1 MSFASCELSFPPHRS
16 IAGPHMPHSLWPL
29 LVFLTLVWHG
39 PFTPSA
45 RGDDPPAAGNTS
57 PAKSEEAENGAKAR
71 DKGQSQPG
79 ESKPGKTGE
88 DGKPAAEK
96 PGADQPK
103 AETKEGEAKEGE
115 AKPADGKADGKEK
128 EGEKKEKPRNPL
140 TDLLIRNFRPAKGA
154 KPNPTVPTEPVPDKP
169 GAKKHSKDPTAPY
182 DQKGAG
188 YLIKAKGLVQAGDWP
203 AALELLQ
210 KISELP
216 EDSLFDSE
224 GTWSSLRGAAD
235 ELRGQAPAELLE
247 QYRTQYSGLAQQ
259 LLTEALATGR
269 PAGLGRVA
277 RGYFHTPAG
286 YEAANRLGSYHLE
299 RGEYAAAARW
309 FTALWKAKPGLTD
322 DSQWR
327 LKSAFALRAA
337 GLDEPAQTLL
347 ASAGTKGVDLAGT
360 RQEPTAWWQGRTTP
374 IGLDAGPQRDWPQ
387 FYGNAAHAGRQK
399 GGTPL
404 LYFRWQQRLTQS
416 ETAHDQLTNL
426 IEDLTDAQIPTI
438 PVMNPVLIDG
448 LLAVRTLY
456 GVQVIEAV
464 SGRLLWSSL
473 ERQPIDS
480 LLRGNTEQVEHNQ
493 FFGGGAF
500 IRGMMPGGGNFGY
513 SPGAGENTPLA
524 HLVFRN
530 ANFGLVSSDGSRLFV
545 LEDNQFLTQLQ
556 PGQHWGWNGMPQQ
569 MFEVSTQLTAYDLRT
584 GRPLW
589 EVGGPAQGEDLDPP
603 LAGYFLFG
611 PPVVDRG
618 EMFVLGEATSGDR
631 TGQIRLLCLDPAS
644 GVELWSQL
652 VAYADTAIGKDVGR
666 RWFTAQPAIDNGQI
680 LCPTTVGWLVAVDRT
695 THSVTWGYRPARPQ
709 QPQMTG
715 PDGSALGQMVTQYSL
730 GGVWQPTPPIAA
742 GGRVLHAPI
751 DPQQGFLYCLDQSTG
766 KELWNKPRGNGLYV
780 AGVFDGLVVVVG
792 REMTVAYRLTD
803 GEQVWTASHALP
815 SGRGVASENRYHLP
829 LAGGEIVTLD
839 LAKGAIVSQTY
850 LPDSATG
857 GVGNLVLAD
866 GLLVS
871 VDPFA
876 ITAYEDRETITGE
889 IARRKATNPED
900 PLALLREAEMALLQR
915 SHEPA
920 VELLR
925 RIPAGSL
932 PEAYEARRR
941 GLLFSSLQTLVRADF
956 HRPSIDADM
965 RQLQELAESPE
976 QVLALRRLQADRHL
990 ADQQFELAFDAYLKL
1005 ADDSGRQMIPQDH
1018 HPAVQ
1023 VRADWW
1029 VAGKLVDLLAN
1040 LTPEQ
1045 KPALEARVAELVRR
1059 ALEGSPEDRRRFLD
1073 RFPDQPQ
1080 SHEVRLKYADDLAA
1094 DKHLGRAEFHLQ
1106 RVARRGSPELGVRA
1120 VERLARLL
1128 EEFGL
1133 REDAR
1138 VVAQSLGTRYR
1149 DTTLAD
1155 GRTGAQVSES
1165 LLKEW
1170 SLEGA
1175 PARGVVWPEAGLRTE
1190 RMAAN
1195 YQNYT
1200 TMELGGLGPRTP
1212 LFGRY
1217 RLNVDPQS
1225 QRLEM
1230 VEGAS
1235 DRGFWTLPLRSGT
1248 GGNEGGMAFARGQGH
1263 RMLLLFQGVLHAL
1276 SPYEKQTLWTR
1287 PLEARSAQQYYGR
1300 AQTPFLPLRTIPTGN
1315 NRQPL
1320 QVQTSAGPLSLM
1332 GEEVIGV
1339 LGRRYLQVLDA
1350 ETGEVRWQMR
1360 VPRNGLGLT
1369 GGDRVVYL
1377 GGLDLQAQAM
1387 TQLGMRSS
1395 IPMSGMVRNAPAGG
1409 PQALRT
1415 LDGRPVEVPKLREL
1429 QQKSLHAL
1437 GDDLLLATTSEKE
1450 VELRRYNPLAEQDV
1464 WKTQVR
1470 KGALVTLLDDERL
1483 AYVEPAGK
1491 DVKTAT
1497 LGVLDLADGSRQTLD
1512 VSEIDIKAKNEL
1524 FVFTDREQIY
1534 LVVNRP
1540 GSIQNY
1546 YNEQLP
1552 YVRING
1558 TVAAFELATGQPRWK
1573 QQVLGQNLLL
1583 ERLEFS
1589 PVLLFVS
1596 RKFENKGQMNF
1607 WSMHLVA
1614 LDKATG
1620 VRKLDEKSAQ
1630 QPGFR
1635 SLTIN
1640 ARDRFIELR
1649 GWNDRLRLYPT
1660 ERAAAVTPPT
1670 PEAKPVETKPGEAKP
1685 EDKKPADAADA
1696 KPADAKPAIK
1706 PAEDKPA
1713 ENHSAEESTP
1723 QGKTGEPPATDNTV
1737 GDPPSKPGE

>member
-1 MSFASCELSFPPHRS
+1 MRSCFHPFPIQPLSSPVPGLPQPRRD
-16 IAGPHMPHSLWPL
+16 ARPAWPPL
-29 LVFLTLVWHG
+29 LLAVWLIALA
-39 PFTPSA
+39 PWSRADEPK
-45 RGDDPPAAGNTS
+45 PPAAATKPNPQQAETKTEGTKAEGTKAEQKTAEGTPK
-57 PAKSEEAENGAKAR
+57 PASDEAAEKKTPDETKPDDSQQEASK
-71 DKGQSQPG
+71 DKDK
-79 ESKPGKTGE
+79 ET
-88 DGKPAAEK
+88 PAAEK
-96 PGADQPK
+96 KD
-103 AETKEGEAKEGE
+103 
-115 AKPADGKADGKEK
+115 
-128 EGEKKEKPRNPL
+128 KPRNPL

-169 GAKKHSKDPTAPY
+169 GSKKHSKDPTAPY
-182 DQKGAG
+182 DPKGAS
-188 YLIKAKGLVQAGDWP
+188 YLLKAKGLVEAGDWP
-203 AALELLQ
+203 AALDLLQ
-210 KISELP
+210 KISDLP
-216 EDSLFDSE
+216 EDSLFDTE
-224 GTWSSLRGAAD
+224 GTWSSLRQAAD
-235 ELRGQAPAELLE
+235 ELRGQAPPELLA

-309 FTALWKAKPGLTD
+309 FTSLWKAQAPLTED
-322 DSQWR
+322 PQWR
-327 LKSAFALRAA
+327 LKSAFALRGA

-347 ASAGTKGVDLAGT
+347 ASAGTKGIDLAGT
-360 RQEPTAWWQGRTTP
+360 RHEPAAWWQGRATP
-374 IGLDAGPQRDWPQ
+374 AGLDAGPQRDWPQ
-387 FYGNAAHAGRQK
+387 FYGNPTHTGRQQ

-404 LYFRWQQRLTQS
+404 LFPRWQQRLTQS
-416 ETAHDQLTNL
+416 EMVHEQLTHL
-426 IEDLTDAQIPTI
+426 VEDLTDAQIPTI
-438 PVMNPVLIDG
+438 PVMHPVLIDG
-448 LLAVRTLY
+448 LLAIRTLY
-456 GVQVIEAV
+456 GVQVIEAAT
-464 SGRLLWSSL
+464 GRLLWSSL
-473 ERQPIDS
+473 EEQPIDA
-480 LLRGNTEQVEHNQ
+480 LLRNNTDMVEHNQ
-493 FFGGGAF
+493 VFGGGMI
-500 IRGMMPGGGNFGY
+500 IRQMMPGGGNFGY
-513 SPGAGENTPLA
+513 SPGTGEHAPLA

-530 ANFGLVSSDGSRLFV
+530 ANFGLVSSDGARLFV
-545 LEDNQFLTQLQ
+545 LEDSQFLTNLQ

-631 TGQIRLLCLDPAS
+631 TGQIRLLCLDPSS

-652 VAYADTAIGKDVGR
+652 VAYADTAIGKDLGR

-709 QPQMTG
+709 VPQMTG
-715 PDGSALGQMVTQYSL
+715 PDGNALGQMVPQYSQ
-730 GGVWQPTPPIAA
+730 GGVWQPIPPIAA

-792 REMTVAYRLTD
+792 REMSVAYRLTD
-803 GEQVWTASHALP
+803 GEQAWTCNHPLP

-829 LAGGEIVTLD
+829 LTSGEIATLD
-839 LAKGAIVSQTY
+839 LAKGEIVSQTY

-876 ITAYEDRETITGE
+876 ITAYEDLETITGD
-889 IARRKATNPED
+889 IARRKGANPAD
-900 PLALLREAEMALLQR
+900 PLALLREAEMAVLQR
-915 SHEPA
+915 NHELA

-925 RIPAGSL
+925 RIPDGAL
-932 PEAYEARRR
+932 PEAAESHRR
-941 GLLFSSLQTLVRADF
+941 GMLFSSLQSLIRADF
-956 HRPSIDADM
+956 HRPSITADM
-965 RQLQELAESPE
+965 QQLQDLATTPE

-990 ADQQFELAFDAYLKL
+990 ADQEFEPAFDAYLKL

-1018 HPAVQ
+1018 NPAVQ

-1040 LTPEQ
+1040 LPAEQ
-1045 KPALEARVAELVRR
+1045 KPTLEARVAELAQR
-1059 ALEGSPEDRRRFLD
+1059 AGAGSAEDRRRFLD

-1080 SHEVRLKYADDLAA
+1080 SDEVRLKFADDLAA
-1094 DKHLGRAEFHLQ
+1094 DKRLAQAEFHLL
-1106 RVARRGSPELGVRA
+1106 RVARRGSPEMGVRA

-1138 VVAQSLGTRYR
+1138 ALAANLGTRYR
-1149 DTTLAD
+1149 DATLPD
-1155 GRTGAQVSES
+1155 GQTGAQVSEG
-1165 LLKEW
+1165 LLRDW
-1170 SLEGA
+1170 SLEGV
-1175 PARGVVWPEAGLRTE
+1175 PARGMLWPEAGLRTE

-1200 TMELGGLGPRTP
+1200 TTELGQLGPRTP

-1230 VEGAS
+1230 VEGS
-1235 DRGFWTLPLRSGT
+1235 NDQGFWTLPLRMGT
-1248 GGNEGGMAFARGQGH
+1248 GGNEGGLAFARSQGH
-1263 RMLLLFQGVLHAL
+1263 RMLLLFQGVLHSL

-1287 PLEARSAQQYYGR
+1287 PLEARSAQQYFGR

-1320 QVQTSAGPLSLM
+1320 QVQVAAGALSLA
-1332 GEEVIGV
+1332 GEEVV
-1339 LGRRYLQVLDA
+1339 CVQGRRYLQVLDA
-1350 ETGEVRWQMR
+1350 ETGEVRWQMKAM
-1360 VPRNGLGLT
+1360 RNGLALT
-1369 GGDRVVYL
+1369 GGDRVVYV
-1377 GGLDLQAQAM
+1377 GTPDPQAQALGQM
-1387 TQLGMRSS
+1387 TMRSS
-1395 IPMSGMVRNAPAGG
+1395 MPMSGRPRAGAPGG

-1415 LDGRPVEVPKLREL
+1415 LDGRPVDVPKLREV
-1429 QQKSLHAL
+1429 QQKSLHSL
-1437 GDDLLLATTSEKE
+1437 GDDLLLATTAEKE
-1450 VELRRYNPLAEQDV
+1450 IELRRYNPLTEQDR
-1464 WKTQVR
+1464 WKLTLR
-1470 KGALVTLLDDERL
+1470 KGALVTLLDEERL
-1483 AYVEPAGK
+1483 AFVEPAGK

-1497 LGVLDLADGSRQTLD
+1497 LGIVDLAEGARQTLD

-1524 FVFTDREQIY
+1524 FVFTDREQVY

-1558 TVAAFELATGQPRWK
+1558 TVAAFDLATGQPRWK

-1649 GWNDRLRLYPT
+1649 GWNDRLRLYPS
-1660 ERAAAVTPPT
+1660 EQAAVVTPPA
-1670 PEAKPVETKPGEAKP
+1670 PEAKPEE
-1685 EDKKPADAADA
+1685 KKPTAEAPSKPDQPA
-1696 KPADAKPAIK
+1696 KRK
-1706 PAEDKPA
+1706 PAEEKPA
-1713 ENHSAEESTP
+1713 PAEKPEAAAAD
-1723 QGKTGEPPATDNTV
+1723 QKV
-1737 GDPPSKPGE
+1737 GDGPAKPDQD

>member
-1 MSFASCELSFPPHRS
+1 MRSGFHPFPIPHQGSSTPVRRPRWW
-16 IAGPHMPHSLWPL
+16 GRWPGVL
-29 LVFLTLVWHG
+29 MVVWLAAIVPG
-39 PFTPSA
+39 A
-45 RGDDPPAAGNTS
+45 RAAEPQPPAAP
-57 PAKSEEAENGAKAR
+57 PAKAAETKTPAEGA
-71 DKGQSQPG
+71 SQP
-79 ESKPGKTGE
+79 ESDKPGGE
-88 DGKPAAEK
+88 KPKEGEKKDEAKKDDSKQEPGKDGETPAAEK
-96 PGADQPK
+96 PAAD
-103 AETKEGEAKEGE
+103 
-115 AKPADGKADGKEK
+115 
-128 EGEKKEKPRNPL
+128 KKDKPRNPL

-169 GAKKHSKDPTAPY
+169 GTKKHAKDPTAPY
-182 DQKGAG
+182 DPKGAG
-188 YLIKAKGLVQAGDWP
+188 YLLKAKGLAEAGDWP
-203 AALELLQ
+203 AALDLLQ
-210 KISELP
+210 KISDLP
-216 EDSLFDSE
+216 EDSLFDTE
-224 GTWSSLRGAAD
+224 GTWSSLRQSAD

-259 LLTEALATGR
+259 LLAEALASGR

-299 RGEYAAAARW
+299 RGEYAAAGRW
-309 FTALWKAKPGLTD
+309 FSALWKAQAPLTAD
-322 DSQWR
+322 PQWR
-327 LKSAFALRAA
+327 LKSAFALRGA

-347 ASAGTKGVDLAGT
+347 ASAGTKGIDLAGM
-360 RQEPTAWWQGRTTP
+360 RQEPAAWWQGRGTP
-374 IGLDAGPQRDWPQ
+374 AGLDAGPQRDWPQ
-387 FYGNAAHAGRQK
+387 FYGNPTHAGRQK

-404 LYFRWQQRLTQS
+404 LFPRWQHRLTQS
-416 ETAHDQLTNL
+416 ETAHEQVTNL
-426 IEDLTDAQIPTI
+426 LEDLTDAQIPAI
-438 PVMNPVLIDG
+438 PVMHPVLVDG

-456 GVQVIEAV
+456 GVQVIEAA

-473 ERQPIDS
+473 EEQPIDA
-480 LLRGNTEQVEHNQ
+480 LLRGNTDQVEHNQ
-493 FFGGGAF
+493 FMGGMM
-500 IRGMMPGGGNFGY
+500 IRQMMPGMGNFGY

-524 HLVFRN
+524 HLLFRN
-530 ANFGLVSSDGSRLFV
+530 ANFGLVSSDGARLFV
-545 LEDNQFLTQLQ
+545 LEDSQFLTQLQ

-569 MFEVSTQLTAYDLRT
+569 MFDIATQLTAYDLRT

-618 EMFVLGEATSGDR
+618 EMFVLGESTSGDR
-631 TGQIRLLCLDPAS
+631 TGQIRLICLDPSS
-644 GVELWSQL
+644 GAELWSQL

-709 QPQMTG
+709 SPQMTG
-715 PDGSALGQMVTQYSL
+715 PDGSALGQMVPQYSL

-751 DPQQGFLYCLDQSTG
+751 EPQQGFLYCLDQSTG
-766 KELWNKPRGNGLYV
+766 KEVWNKPRGNGLYV
-780 AGVFDGLVVVVG
+780 AGVFEGLVVVVG
-792 REMTVAYRLTD
+792 REMTVAYRLTNGD
-803 GEQVWTASHALP
+803 QVWTCSHTLP

-829 LAGGEIVTLD
+829 LAAGGIATLD
-839 LAKGAIVSQTY
+839 LEKGEIVSQTY
-850 LPDSATG
+850 LSDTATG

-871 VDPFA
+871 VDPFSM
-876 ITAYEDRETITGE
+876 TAYEDLETITGE
-889 IARRKATNPED
+889 IAQRKGVNPED

-915 SHEPA
+915 HHETA
-920 VELLR
+920 VGLLR
-925 RIPAGSL
+925 RIPEGVL
-932 PEAYEARRR
+932 PEAAEMRRR
-941 GLLFSSLQTLVRADF
+941 GMLFSSLQSLIRADF
-956 HRPSIDADM
+956 HRPSIAADM
-965 RQLQELAESPE
+965 QQLQDLANSPE
-976 QVLALRRLQADRHL
+976 QILALRRLQADRHL
-990 ADQQFELAFDAYLKL
+990 ADQEFEAAFDAYLKL

-1018 HPAVQ
+1018 NPAVQ

-1029 VAGKLVDLLAN
+1029 VAGKLVDLLAS
-1040 LTPEQ
+1040 LPAEQ
-1045 KPALEARVAELVRR
+1045 KPVLEARVAELSQR
-1059 ALEGSPEDRRRFLD
+1059 ALAGSIEERRRFLD
-1073 RFPDQPQ
+1073 RFPDQPP
-1080 SHEVRLKYADDLAA
+1080 SDEVRLKYADDLAA
-1094 DKHLGRAEFHLQ
+1094 DKHLARAEFHLL
-1106 RVARRGSPELGVRA
+1106 RVARRGSPALGARA

-1138 VVAQSLGTRYR
+1138 AIAATLGTRFR
-1149 DTTLAD
+1149 DAPLPD
-1155 GRTGAQVSES
+1155 GRTGAQVSAA
-1165 LLKEW
+1165 LLQEW
-1170 SLEGA
+1170 SLEGR

-1200 TMELGGLGPRTP
+1200 TMELGQLGPRTP

-1230 VEGAS
+1230 VEGSS
-1235 DRGFWTLPLRSGT
+1235 DQGFWTLPLRLGT
-1248 GGNEGGMAFARGQGH
+1248 AGNDGGMAFARSQGH
-1263 RMLLLFQGVLHAL
+1263 RMLLLFQGVLHAV

-1287 PLEARSAQQYYGR
+1287 PLESRSAQQYFGR
-1300 AQTPFLPLRTIPTGN
+1300 AQTPFLPLRIIPTGN

-1320 QVQTSAGPLSLM
+1320 QVQVAAGPLALA
-1332 GEEVIGV
+1332 GEEVV
-1339 LGRRYLQVLDA
+1339 CLQGRRYLQVLDA
-1350 ETGEVRWQMR
+1350 ETGEVRWQMKVMR
-1360 VPRNGLGLT
+1360 SGLGLS
-1369 GGDRVVYL
+1369 GGDRVVFM
-1377 GGLDLQAQAM
+1377 GSLDPQAQAM
-1387 TQLGMRSS
+1387 GQMGLRVSM
-1395 IPMSGMVRNAPAGG
+1395 PMANVARNAPPGG

-1415 LDGRPVEVPKLREL
+1415 LDGRPVEIPKLREV

-1450 VELRRYNPLAEQDV
+1450 VELRRYNPLTEQDR
-1464 WKTQVR
+1464 WKMTVR

-1491 DVKTAT
+1491 EIKTAT
-1497 LGVLDLADGSRQTLD
+1497 LGILDLAEGTRQTLD

-1524 FVFTDREQIY
+1524 FVFTDREQVY

-1558 TVAAFELATGQPRWK
+1558 TVAAFDLATGQTRWK

-1640 ARDRFIELR
+1640 ARDRYIELR
-1649 GWNDRLRLYPT
+1649 GWNDRLRLYPS
-1660 ERAAAVTPPT
+1660 EQAAVVTPPAQ
-1670 PEAKPVETKPGEAKP
+1670 EAKPGEKKPGEAKP
-1685 EDKKPADAADA
+1685 EEKQPADAADT
-1696 KPADAKPAIK
+1696 KPAEKK

-1713 ENHSAEESTP
+1713 GNKPAEESTP
-1723 QGKTGEPPATDNTV
+1723 TEKTAGTPDAEKTV
-1737 GDPPSKPGE
+1737 GDPPRQPDESSP

>member
-1 MSFASCELSFPPHRS
+1 MRSCSPLFPIPPHAAPASSRDLPGR
-16 IAGPHMPHSLWPL
+16 GPWPL
-29 LVFLTLVWHG
+29 VLMAVWLAAIG
-39 PFTPSA
+39 PAAIGPA
-45 RGDDPPAAGNTS
+45 AIVRGAHAAAPQPPAADQAKGAETRA
-57 PAKSEEAENGAKAR
+57 PAEGAA
-71 DKGQSQPG
+71 
-79 ESKPGKTGE
+79 
-88 DGKPAAEK
+88 KPAAEK
-96 PGADQPK
+96 PAKEQPGDAEKKDDAKPDGAKQESKP
-103 AETKEGEAKEGE
+103 EGEA
-115 AKPADGKADGKEK
+115 PAA
-128 EGEKKEKPRNPL
+128 EKKEKPRNPL

-169 GAKKHSKDPTAPY
+169 GTKKHSKDPTAPY
-182 DQKGAG
+182 DPKGAG
-188 YLIKAKGLVQAGDWP
+188 YLLKAKGLVESGDWP
-203 AALELLQ
+203 AALDLLQ
-210 KISELP
+210 KISDLP

-224 GTWSSLRGAAD
+224 GSWSSLRQAAD

-259 LLTEALATGR
+259 LLSEALASGR

-309 FTALWKAKPGLTD
+309 FSALWKAQAPLTAD
-322 DSQWR
+322 PQWR
-327 LKSAFALRAA
+327 LKSAFALRGA

-347 ASAGTKGVDLAGT
+347 ASAGTKGIDLAGT
-360 RQEPTAWWQGRTTP
+360 RQEPAAWWQGRGTP
-374 IGLDAGPQRDWPQ
+374 AGLDAGPQRDWPQ
-387 FYGNAAHAGRQK
+387 FYGNPAHAGRQK

-404 LYFRWQQRLTQS
+404 LFPRWQHRLTQS
-416 ETAHDQLTNL
+416 ETAHEQLTNL
-426 IEDLTDAQIPTI
+426 LEDLTDTQIPTI
-438 PVMNPVLIDG
+438 PVMHPVLVDG

-456 GVQVIEAV
+456 GVQVIEAAT
-464 SGRLLWSSL
+464 GRLLWSSL
-473 ERQPIDS
+473 EEQPIDA

-493 FFGGGAF
+493 FMGGMM
-500 IRGMMPGGGNFGY
+500 IRQMMPGMGNFGY

-524 HLVFRN
+524 HLLFRN
-530 ANFGLVSSDGSRLFV
+530 ANFGLVSSDGARLFV
-545 LEDNQFLTQLQ
+545 LEDSQFLTQLQ

-569 MFEVSTQLTAYDLRT
+569 MFDVATQLTAYDLRT

-618 EMFVLGEATSGDR
+618 EMFVLGEVTSGDR
-631 TGQIRLLCLDPAS
+631 TGQIRLLCLDPSS

-666 RWFTAQPAIDNGQI
+666 RWFSAQPAIDNGQI

-695 THSVTWGYRPARPQ
+695 THSVTWGYRPVKPQ
-709 QPQMTG
+709 SPQMTG
-715 PDGSALGQMVTQYSL
+715 PDGSALGQMVPQYSL
-730 GGVWQPTPPIAA
+730 GVVWQPTPPIAA

-751 DPQQGFLYCLDQSTG
+751 DPMQGFLYCLDQSTG
-766 KELWNKPRGNGLYV
+766 KEVWNKPRGNGLYV

-792 REMTVAYRLTD
+792 REMTVAYRLTN
-803 GEQVWTASHALP
+803 GEQVWTCSHTLP

-829 LAGGEIVTLD
+829 LAAGGIATLD
-839 LAKGAIVSQTY
+839 LAKGEIVSQTY
-850 LPDSATG
+850 LSDSATG

-871 VDPFA
+871 VDPFSM
-876 ITAYEDRETITGE
+876 TAYEDLETITGE
-889 IARRKATNPED
+889 IAQRKGVNPED

-915 SHEPA
+915 NHETA
-920 VELLR
+920 VGLLR
-925 RIPAGSL
+925 RIPDGVL
-932 PEAYEARRR
+932 PEAAESRRR
-941 GLLFSSLQTLVRADF
+941 GMLFSSLQSLIRADF
-956 HRPSIDADM
+956 QRPSIAADM
-965 RQLQELAESPE
+965 QQLQDLANTPE
-976 QVLALRRLQADRHL
+976 QILALRRLQADRHL
-990 ADQQFELAFDAYLKL
+990 ADQQFEAAFDAYLKL

-1018 HPAVQ
+1018 NPAVQ

-1029 VAGKLVDLLAN
+1029 VAGKLVDLLAG
-1040 LTPEQ
+1040 LPAEQ
-1045 KPALEARVAELVRR
+1045 KPVLEARVAELSQR
-1059 ALEGSPEDRRRFLD
+1059 ALAGSSEERRRFLD

-1080 SHEVRLKYADDLAA
+1080 SDEVRLKYADDLAA
-1094 DKHLGRAEFHLQ
+1094 DKHLARAEFHLQ
-1106 RVARRGSPELGVRA
+1106 RVARRGSAELGARA

-1138 VVAQSLGTRYR
+1138 ATAATLGTRYR
-1149 DTTLAD
+1149 DVTLAD
-1155 GRTGAQVSES
+1155 GRSGAQVSAA
-1165 LLKEW
+1165 LLQEW
-1170 SLEGA
+1170 SLEGL

-1200 TMELGGLGPRTP
+1200 TMELGQLGPRTP

-1235 DRGFWTLPLRSGT
+1235 DQRFWTLPLRLGT
-1248 GGNEGGMAFARGQGH
+1248 AGNDGGMVFARSQGH
-1263 RMLLLFQGVLHAL
+1263 RMLLLFQGVLHAV

-1287 PLEARSAQQYYGR
+1287 PQESRSGQQYFGR

-1320 QVQTSAGPLSLM
+1320 QVQVSAGPLSLV
-1332 GEEVIGV
+1332 GEDVV
-1339 LGRRYLQVLDA
+1339 CLQGRRYLQVLDA
-1350 ETGEVRWQMR
+1350 ETGEVRWQMK
-1360 VPRNGLGLT
+1360 VMRNGLALS
-1369 GGDRVVYL
+1369 GGDRVVYV
-1377 GGLDLQAQAM
+1377 GALDPQAM
-1387 TQLGMRSS
+1387 AMGMGGMRAS
-1395 IPMSGMVRNAPAGG
+1395 IPLAGLSRNAGPGG

-1415 LDGRPVEVPKLREL
+1415 LDGRPVEIPKLREV

-1437 GDDLLLATTSEKE
+1437 GDDLLLATTTEKE
-1450 VELRRYNPLAEQDV
+1450 VELRRYNPLTEQDR
-1464 WKTQVR
+1464 WKQTVR
-1470 KGALVTLLDDERL
+1470 KGALVTLLDEDRL
-1483 AYVEPAGK
+1483 GYVEPAGK
-1491 DVKTAT
+1491 EIKTAT
-1497 LGVLDLADGSRQTLD
+1497 LGILDLADGTRQTLD

-1558 TVAAFELATGQPRWK
+1558 TVAAFDLATGQARWK

-1640 ARDRFIELR
+1640 AHDRYIELR
-1649 GWNDRLRLYPT
+1649 GWNDRLRLYPS
-1660 ERAAAVTPPT
+1660 EQAAVVTPPV
-1670 PEAKPVETKPGEAKP
+1670 PEAKPGEAKP
-1685 EDKKPADAADA
+1685 EDKKPAEAADT
-1696 KPADAKPAIK
+1696 KPA
-1706 PAEDKPA
+1706 DKPA
-1713 ENHSAEESTP
+1713 ENKPAEEATP
-1723 QGKTGEPPATDNTV
+1723 RGKTEEPPAADQTA
-1737 GDPPSKPGE
+1737 GDPPRKPGE

>member
-1 MSFASCELSFPPHRS
+1 MRSCSPLFPIPPHAAPASSRDLPGR
-16 IAGPHMPHSLWPL
+16 GPWPL
-29 LVFLTLVWHG
+29 VLMAVWLAAIG
-39 PFTPSA
+39 PA
-45 RGDDPPAAGNTS
+45 AIVRGAHAAAPQPPAADQAKGAETKA
-57 PAKSEEAENGAKAR
+57 PAEGAA
-71 DKGQSQPG
+71 
-79 ESKPGKTGE
+79 
-88 DGKPAAEK
+88 KPAAEK
-96 PGADQPK
+96 PAKEQPGDAEKKDDAKPDGAKQESKP
-103 AETKEGEAKEGE
+103 EGEA
-115 AKPADGKADGKEK
+115 PAA
-128 EGEKKEKPRNPL
+128 EKKEKPRNPL

-169 GAKKHSKDPTAPY
+169 GTKKHSKDPTAPY
-182 DQKGAG
+182 DPKGAG
-188 YLIKAKGLVQAGDWP
+188 YLLKAKGLVESGDWP
-203 AALELLQ
+203 AALDLLQ
-210 KISELP
+210 KISDLP

-224 GTWSSLRGAAD
+224 GSWSSLRQAAD

-259 LLTEALATGR
+259 LLSEALASGR

-309 FTALWKAKPGLTD
+309 FSALWKAQAPLTAD
-322 DSQWR
+322 PQWR
-327 LKSAFALRAA
+327 LKSAFALRGA

-347 ASAGTKGVDLAGT
+347 ASAGTKGIDLAGT
-360 RQEPTAWWQGRTTP
+360 RQEPAAWWQGRGTP
-374 IGLDAGPQRDWPQ
+374 AGLDAGPQRDWPQ
-387 FYGNAAHAGRQK
+387 FYGNPAHAGRQK

-404 LYFRWQQRLTQS
+404 LFPRWQHRLTQS
-416 ETAHDQLTNL
+416 ETAHEQLTNL
-426 IEDLTDAQIPTI
+426 LEDLTDTQIPTI
-438 PVMNPVLIDG
+438 PVMHPVLVDG

-456 GVQVIEAV
+456 GVQVIEAAT
-464 SGRLLWSSL
+464 GRLLWSSL
-473 ERQPIDS
+473 EEQPIDA

-493 FFGGGAF
+493 FMGGMM
-500 IRGMMPGGGNFGY
+500 IRQMMPGMGNFGY

-524 HLVFRN
+524 HLLFRN
-530 ANFGLVSSDGSRLFV
+530 ANFGLVSSDGARLFV
-545 LEDNQFLTQLQ
+545 LEDSQFLTQLQ

-569 MFEVSTQLTAYDLRT
+569 MFDVATQLTAYDLRT

-618 EMFVLGEATSGDR
+618 EMFVLGEVTSGDR
-631 TGQIRLLCLDPAS
+631 TGQIRLLCLDPSS

-666 RWFTAQPAIDNGQI
+666 RWFSAQPAIDNGQI

-695 THSVTWGYRPARPQ
+695 THSVTWGYRPVKPQ
-709 QPQMTG
+709 SPQMTG
-715 PDGSALGQMVTQYSL
+715 PDGSALGQMVPQYSL
-730 GGVWQPTPPIAA
+730 GVVWQPTPPIAA

-751 DPQQGFLYCLDQSTG
+751 DPMQGFLYCLDQSTG
-766 KELWNKPRGNGLYV
+766 KEVWNKPRGNGLYV

-792 REMTVAYRLTD
+792 REMTVAYRLTN
-803 GEQVWTASHALP
+803 GEQVWTCSHTLP

-829 LAGGEIVTLD
+829 LAAGGIATLD
-839 LAKGAIVSQTY
+839 LAKGEIVSQTY
-850 LPDSATG
+850 LSDSATG

-871 VDPFA
+871 VDPFSM
-876 ITAYEDRETITGE
+876 TAYEDLETITGE
-889 IARRKATNPED
+889 IAQRKGVNPED

-915 SHEPA
+915 NHETA
-920 VELLR
+920 VGLLR
-925 RIPAGSL
+925 RIPDGVL
-932 PEAYEARRR
+932 PEAAESRRR
-941 GLLFSSLQTLVRADF
+941 GMLFSSLQSLIRADF
-956 HRPSIDADM
+956 QRPSIAADM
-965 RQLQELAESPE
+965 QQLQDLANTPE
-976 QVLALRRLQADRHL
+976 QILALRRLQADRHL
-990 ADQQFELAFDAYLKL
+990 ADQQFEAAFDAYLKL

-1018 HPAVQ
+1018 NPAVQ

-1029 VAGKLVDLLAN
+1029 VAGKLVDLLAG
-1040 LTPEQ
+1040 LPAEQ
-1045 KPALEARVAELVRR
+1045 KPVLESRVAELSQR
-1059 ALEGSPEDRRRFLD
+1059 ALAGSSEERRRFLD

-1080 SHEVRLKYADDLAA
+1080 SDEVRLKYADDLAA
-1094 DKHLGRAEFHLQ
+1094 DKHLARAEFHLQ
-1106 RVARRGSPELGVRA
+1106 RVARRGSAELGARA

-1138 VVAQSLGTRYR
+1138 ATAATLGTRYR
-1149 DTTLAD
+1149 DVTLAD
-1155 GRTGAQVSES
+1155 GRSGAQVSAA
-1165 LLKEW
+1165 LLQEW
-1170 SLEGA
+1170 SLEGL

-1200 TMELGGLGPRTP
+1200 TMELGQLGPRTP

-1235 DRGFWTLPLRSGT
+1235 DQRFWTLPLRLGT
-1248 GGNEGGMAFARGQGH
+1248 AGNDGGMVFARSQGH
-1263 RMLLLFQGVLHAL
+1263 RMLLLFQGVLHAV

-1287 PLEARSAQQYYGR
+1287 PQESRSGQQYFGR

-1320 QVQTSAGPLSLM
+1320 QVQVSAGPLSLV
-1332 GEEVIGV
+1332 GEDVV
-1339 LGRRYLQVLDA
+1339 CLQGRRYLQVLDA
-1350 ETGEVRWQMR
+1350 ETGEVRWQMK
-1360 VPRNGLGLT
+1360 VMRNGLALS
-1369 GGDRVVYL
+1369 GGDRVVYV
-1377 GGLDLQAQAM
+1377 GALDPQAM
-1387 TQLGMRSS
+1387 AMGMGGMRAS
-1395 IPMSGMVRNAPAGG
+1395 IPLAGLSRNAGPGG

-1415 LDGRPVEVPKLREL
+1415 LDGRPVEIPKLREV

-1437 GDDLLLATTSEKE
+1437 GDDLLLATTTEKE
-1450 VELRRYNPLAEQDV
+1450 VELRRYNPLTEQDR
-1464 WKTQVR
+1464 WKQTVR
-1470 KGALVTLLDDERL
+1470 KGALVTLLDEDRL
-1483 AYVEPAGK
+1483 GYVEPAGK
-1491 DVKTAT
+1491 EIKTAT
-1497 LGVLDLADGSRQTLD
+1497 LGILDLADGTRQTLD

-1558 TVAAFELATGQPRWK
+1558 TVAAFDLATGQARWK

-1640 ARDRFIELR
+1640 AHDRYIELR
-1649 GWNDRLRLYPT
+1649 GWNDRLRLYPS
-1660 ERAAAVTPPT
+1660 EQAAVVTPPV
-1670 PEAKPVETKPGEAKP
+1670 PEAKPGEAKP
-1685 EDKKPADAADA
+1685 EDKKPAEAADT
-1696 KPADAKPAIK
+1696 KPA
-1706 PAEDKPA
+1706 DKPA
-1713 ENHSAEESTP
+1713 ENKPADEATP
-1723 QGKTGEPPATDNTV
+1723 RGKTKEPPAADQTA
-1737 GDPPSKPGE
+1737 GDPPRKPGE

>member
-1 MSFASCELSFPPHRS
+1 MSSASRPLWFPPLCSSADLRQPHR
-16 IAGPHMPHSLWPL
+16 AWPL
-29 LVFLTLVWHG
+29 LILLMLVWHG
-39 PFTPSA
+39 LNPLSA
-45 RGDDPPAAGNTS
+45 RADEPPPVAAVQAQ
-57 PAKSEEAENGAKAR
+57 PAQAEEAE
-71 DKGQSQPG
+71 KGQ
-79 ESKPGKTGE
+79 ETGKTETGKTEADKPDGE
-88 DGKPAAEK
+88 NKAAEEKQAGDK
-96 PGADQPK
+96 PKTDS
-103 AETKEGEAKEGE
+103 KEGEAKKGE
-115 AKPADGKADGKEK
+115 TKPAEGK

-169 GAKKHSKDPTAPY
+169 GSKKHSKDPTAPY
-182 DQKGAG
+182 DQKGAS

-203 AALELLQ
+203 AALDLLQ

-216 EDSLFDSE
+216 EDSLFDSD

-259 LLTEALATGR
+259 LLAEALATGR

-299 RGEYAAAARW
+299 RGEYSAAARW
-309 FTALWKAKPGLTD
+309 FTALWKAKPSLTED
-322 DSQWR
+322 PQWR
-327 LKSAFALRAA
+327 LKSAFALRGA

-347 ASAGTKGVDLAGT
+347 ASAGTKGIDLAGT
-360 RQEPTAWWQGRTTP
+360 RHEPAAWWQGRTTP
-374 IGLDAGPQRDWPQ
+374 SGLDAGPQRDWPQ
-387 FYGNAAHAGRQK
+387 FYGNAAHVGRQK

-416 ETAHDQLTNL
+416 ETAHEQLTNL

-438 PVMNPVLIDG
+438 PVMHPVLVDG

-456 GVQVIEAV
+456 GVQVIEAA

-473 ERQPIDS
+473 EKQPIDS
-480 LLRGNTEQVEHNQ
+480 LLRSNTDQVEHNQ
-493 FFGGGAF
+493 FFGGGMF
-500 IRGMMPGGGNFGY
+500 VRQMMPGGGNFGY

-530 ANFGLVSSDGSRLFV
+530 ANFGLVSSDGVRLFV

-569 MFEVSTQLTAYDLRT
+569 MFEVATQLTAYDLRT

-589 EVGGPAQGEDLDPP
+589 EVGGAAQGEDLDPP

-715 PDGSALGQMVTQYSL
+715 PDGSAMGQMVPQYSL
-730 GGVWQPTPPIAA
+730 GGVWQPTPPIAS

-780 AGVFDGLVVVVG
+780 AGVFDDLVVVVG
-792 REMTVAYRLTD
+792 REMTVAYRLTN
-803 GEQVWTASHALP
+803 GEQVWTVNHTLP

-829 LAGGEIVTLD
+829 LAAGEIMTLD
-839 LAKGAIVSQTY
+839 LAKGEIVSQTY
-850 LPDSATG
+850 LPDSAPG

-925 RIPAGSL
+925 RIPNGAL
-932 PEAYEARRR
+932 PEADEARRR
-941 GLLFSSLQTLVRADF
+941 GLLFSSLQSLVRADF
-956 HRPSIDADM
+956 HRPSIEADM
-965 RQLQELAESPE
+965 QQLQELATSPE

-990 ADQQFELAFDAYLKL
+990 ADQQFEPAFDAYLKL

-1018 HPAVQ
+1018 NPAVQ

-1029 VAGKLVDLLAN
+1029 VAGKLVDLLAS
-1040 LTPEQ
+1040 LPDER
-1045 KPALEARVAELVRR
+1045 KPVLEARVAELAQR
-1059 ALEGSPEDRRRFLD
+1059 ALEGGAEDRRRFLD

-1080 SHEVRLKYADDLAA
+1080 SDEVRLKYAEDLAA
-1094 DKHLGRAEFHLQ
+1094 DKHLARAEFHLQ
-1106 RVARRGSPELGVRA
+1106 RVARRGGPVLGVRA

-1138 VVAQSLGTRYR
+1138 ALAQTLGTRYR
-1149 DTTLAD
+1149 DVALPDA
-1155 GRTGAQVSES
+1155 RTGAQVGES
-1165 LLKEW
+1165 LLKDW
-1170 SLEGA
+1170 SLEGV

-1200 TMELGGLGPRTP
+1200 NMELGGLGPRTP

-1230 VEGAS
+1230 VEGAN

-1248 GGNEGGMAFARGQGH
+1248 GGNEGGMAFARSQGH
-1263 RMLLLFQGVLHAL
+1263 RMVLLFQGVLHAL

-1300 AQTPFLPLRTIPTGN
+1300 AQTPFLPLRTISAGN

-1320 QVQTSAGPLSLM
+1320 QVQVSAGPLSLV
-1332 GEEVIGV
+1332 GEEVV
-1339 LGRRYLQVLDA
+1339 CVQGRRFLQVLDA

-1369 GGDRVVYL
+1369 GGDRL
-1377 GGLDLQAQAM
+1377 LFINAMDPQLQMQMAM
-1387 TQLGMRSS
+1387 RAGMPGVMPGSAGRSATS
-1395 IPMSGMVRNAPAGG
+1395 KGS
-1409 PQALRT
+1409 QALRT
-1415 LDGRPVEVPKLREL
+1415 LDGRPVEVPKLREA

-1437 GDDLLLATTSEKE
+1437 GDDLLLATITEKE
-1450 VELRRYNPLAEQDV
+1450 TELRRYNPLADQDR
-1464 WKTQVR
+1464 WTLSVR

-1497 LGVLDLADGSRQTLD
+1497 LGILDLAEGARQTLD
-1512 VSEIDIKAKNEL
+1512 VAEIDIKAKNEL
-1524 FVFTDREQIY
+1524 FVFTDREQVY

-1558 TVAAFELATGQPRWK
+1558 TVAAFDLATGQPRWK

-1614 LDKATG
+1614 LDKSTG

-1649 GWNDRLRLYPT
+1649 GWNDRLRLYPS
-1660 ERAAAVTPPT
+1660 EQAAVVTPPA
-1670 PEAKPVETKPGEAKP
+1670 PEAKPT
-1685 EDKKPADAADA
+1685 DKPAADKPPTD
-1696 KPADAKPAIK
+1696 KPAPEK
-1706 PAEDKPA
+1706 PAEDQPAQEKP
-1713 ENHSAEESTP
+1713 SAEK
-1723 QGKTGEPPATDNTV
+1723 QV
-1737 GDPPSKPGE
+1737 GDPATPAPPEKPGAAGADQLGGEKPAKPGGD